1 MESYYNLPQ
10 KIIFCKKCVLSN
22 QRPASI
28 PEFTH
33 QKNRKGAKYLNIDP
47 KTGICDACKVAEQKD
62 SKIDWEA
69 REIELQKLCDKYRSK
84 SKDYDCIVP
93 GSGGKDSVYASHVLK
108 YNYGM
113 NPLTI
118 TWPPILYTDYG
129 YKNFRS
135 WVEEGGFDNLT
146 LKPNGKVMKLLT
158 KLSIE
163 NLLHPFQ
170 TFILGQKNLAPKIA
184 KKFNIPLVFYGE
196 PESEYGNP
204 IAEHS
209 ISLRNNE
216 YYSMTNKKNIFL
228 AGCSLK
234 YLEEKYNLSIK
245 DLSIFLPIDSQEL
258 ENTDLQIH
266 YLGYYKKWVPQK
278 LLLRGGKFKF
288 FCKTI

>member
-1 MESYYNLPQ
+1 
-10 KIIFCKKCVLSN
+10 
-22 QRPASI
+22 
-28 PEFTH
+28 
-33 QKNRKGAKYLNIDP
+33 
-47 KTGICDACKVAEQKD
+47 
-62 SKIDWEA
+62 
-69 REIELQKLCDKYRSK
+69 
-84 SKDYDCIVP
+84 
-93 GSGGKDSVYASHVLK
+93 
-108 YNYGM
+108 
-113 NPLTI
+113 
-118 TWPPILYTDYG
+118 
-129 YKNFRS
+129 
-135 WVEEGGFDNLT
+135 
-146 LKPNGKVMKLLT
+146 MKLLT

-170 TFILGQKNLAPKIA
+170 TFILGQKNLDPKIA

-266 YLGYYKKWVPQK
+266 YLGYYKKWVPQEAYYYAVENSNFSARPFRTQGTYSKYVALMIK
-278 LLLRGGKFKF
+278 LMIYIFTTFIKFGLGRASYDAAQEIRNKHLL
-288 FCKTI
+288 